1 MRKQRA
7 KVRVR
12 LDYLREWRT
21 LKLMTQDE
29 LAKAAHIN
37 EAAHVNKNTIWRIE
51 SGYAANPATCKALAA
66 ALDITPEQLMFQSP
80 HHAEI
85 ERITR

>member
-21 LKLMTQDE
+21 LRLMTQDE
-29 LAKAAHIN
+29 LGAKAR
-37 EAAHVNKNTIWRIE
+37 VSPNTIWRIE
-51 SGYAANPATCKALAA
+51 SGYAANPASVRALAH
-66 ALDITPEQLMFQSP
+66 ALDITPEILMFQSP
-80 HHAEI
+80 RHADL